1 MALCMLT
8 LPTWNRILKLPCSA
22 WLLGT
27 ALTIPYAACREYLLH
42 LPHNSTAFTLLQN
55 KGMHAAFKNIHQ
67 QLCLLGSRST
77 LAVRL
82 QSCLS
87 QLAHWCPL
95 FGEVGF
101 LPRFTF
107 PFVKL
112 FGTMMETTFE
122 VAATL
127 LLNWCKGWFELFPNA
142 PLPLLRRF
150 LLMLAH
156 HDQELGSHLQ
166 SLGLPLLQQL
176 WEQLSGALSDLLPS
190 QQDWLVLWDHCLAA
204 PAGPCFMYKLLASY
218 LIRQRRLLLA
228 VRDEQQLTQ
237 LFESRPAVDIQQLV
251 QQAYKLQ
258 ETTPHYAV
266 VGSITLTPLPSVPAG
281 SASYPAFNEYPVG
294 SIELQEM
301 QRRRIQE
308 AEDALIR
315 RRQVVAELEQR
326 SKQVAFDSAA
336 LTAQRQQLAALDAQR
351 RTALHAVEDSLAA
364 ATSRLDDAAKGQK
377 LKQIRMVEEAYQAS
391 LSSLRAEWSAEL
403 AALKADVEHR
413 RRLTAAALKSR
424 QEEEDIK
431 ALEFQTQQRL
441 WALQQE
447 ELAAAGT
454 SALQDTAA
462 AQAAALAAEQQR
474 KVAEWQ
480 AQDEARALCQQHEA
494 ARRARLL
501 VAAEQEAAKQAAK
514 GLLLAQELHT
524 QQDLAKVHRW
534 QCLTAACAA

>member
-1 MALCMLT
+1 MAVVCSDGLLRVYDLSVVRAKQQGLWQT
-8 LPTWNRILKLPCSA
+8 QPVQKLQQSQLQQLPAGTGSLASRQGTTNSCSIGDGSRKHQQQVLSEVQNMPLKQPKVQQKAKPAAAAARQAPGPLHIKPLHAAFAGLQHRKLQEILMVYGEFPARYRSLI
-22 WLLGT
+22 W
-27 ALTIPYAACREYLLH
+27 EYLLH

-315 RRQVVAELEQR
+315 RRQV
-326 SKQVAFDSAA
+326 
-336 LTAQRQQLAALDAQR
+336 T
-351 RTALHAVEDSLAA
+351 T
-364 ATSRLDDAAKGQK
+364 TY
-377 LKQIRMVEEAYQAS
+377 I
-391 LSSLRAEWSAEL
+391 
-403 AALKADVEHR
+403 DVC
-413 RRLTAAALKSR
+413 S
-424 QEEEDIK
+424 
-431 ALEFQTQQRL
+431 
-441 WALQQE
+441 
-447 ELAAAGT
+447 
-454 SALQDTAA
+454 
-462 AQAAALAAEQQR
+462 
-474 KVAEWQ
+474 
-480 AQDEARALCQQHEA
+480 
-494 ARRARLL
+494 
-501 VAAEQEAAKQAAK
+501 
-514 GLLLAQELHT
+514 
-524 QQDLAKVHRW
+524 
-534 QCLTAACAA
+534 